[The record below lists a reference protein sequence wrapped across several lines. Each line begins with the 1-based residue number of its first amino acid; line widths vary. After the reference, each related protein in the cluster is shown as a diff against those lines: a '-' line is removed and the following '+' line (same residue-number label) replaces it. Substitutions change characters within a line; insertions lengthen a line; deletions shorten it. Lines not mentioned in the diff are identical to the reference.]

1 MVTQY
6 VIGAKM
12 LTLFLAPVHV
22 LKVAVY
28 EGVWSQH
35 ALSLLLFMACS
46 SVQHMICDSKLGR
59 LGS

>member
-1 MVTQY
+1 MDTQY

-46 SVQHMICDSKLGR
+46 SVQHYDL
-59 LGS
+59 